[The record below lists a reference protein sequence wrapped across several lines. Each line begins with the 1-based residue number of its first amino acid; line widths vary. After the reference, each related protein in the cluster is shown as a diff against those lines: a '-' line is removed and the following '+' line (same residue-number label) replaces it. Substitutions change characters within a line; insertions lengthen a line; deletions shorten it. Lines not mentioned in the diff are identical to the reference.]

1 MDSRV
6 HGNDSWWFGGG
17 VLIFYGIV
25 ALLMC
30 LVSSHPLLFQLL
42 PYNFALLASFC
53 LSARHPR
60 EDGGTI
66 VQRVLSLGITASLP
80 VLSVLLYVVVG
91 CGKCV
96 SKRDIRRVWMN
107 GFPCARV

>member
-1 MDSRV
+1 M
-6 HGNDSWWFGGG
+6 HENDDWWFGGG

-30 LVSSHPLLFQLL
+30 LVSSLLFHLL
-42 PYNFALLASFC
+42 TYNLGLSASFC

-66 VQRVLSLGITASLP
+66 VQRVLSLGITASLH
-80 VLSVLLYVVVG
+80 VLLGCSMLLSVGASVLPNVTFGV
-91 CGKCV
+91 CG
-96 SKRDIRRVWMN
+96 
-107 GFPCARV
+107 

>member
-6 HGNDSWWFGGG
+6 HGNDDGWRGGG
-17 VLIFYGIV
+17 ILSFYRIV

-30 LVSSHPLLFQLL
+30 LVSSLLFQLL

-66 VQRVLSLGITASLP
+66 VQRVLSLGITASLH
-80 VLSVLLYVVVG
+80 VLLGCSMLLSVGASVLPNVTFGV
-91 CGKCV
+91 CG
-96 SKRDIRRVWMN
+96 
-107 GFPCARV
+107 